1 MYVKV
6 DAILRYVF
14 LLVLL
19 TQLSSSIRISRF
31 LFRIKFQI
39 IIFILVQDISLK
51 IALII
56 YRFSFPNYLNGDH
69 YKAVFLKKKK
79 KKKRNRKKII
89 KTRTHDNIRGYNA
102 I

>member
-56 YRFSFPNYLNGDH
+56 YRFSFPKYLNGDH

-79 KKKRNRKKII
+79 KKKKGIERRL
-89 KTRTHDNIRGYNA
+89 
-102 I
+102 

>member
-14 LLVLL
+14 LLVLF

-56 YRFSFPNYLNGDH
+56 DRFSFPKYLNGDH
-69 YKAVFLKKKK
+69 YKAVFLPQKK
-79 KKKRNRKKII
+79 KKKRNRKKIT
-89 KTRTHDNIRGYNA
+89 KTRTHDNIRRYNA